1 MANAGAT
8 ESGAGA
14 NDAPAAPSSAGEEKQ
29 APAAPAPEKAEAA
42 KTKAKTMAKR
52 RSSLVVAPTAGTKSN
67 LTLLKELSKKT
78 YLDQAQWFLNAYWKT
93 PLEGEKSLAS
103 FSELPAECEFVWK
116 MYHTM
121 VELDKDHGKDG
132 NELDEFG
139 AHIFLERTVGAITV
153 KKMRQVL
160 VEIDVDFNKMVSLTE
175 AMIYHYKIDY
185 NWLVTAVVDDAEA
198 KARIAAAKAA
208 VEAAL
213 QALGAEA
220 EGWSDLLG
228 GSGALF
234 SKTTAEAEAD
244 APRAEY
250 GGRARV
256 HVVGRLLLLPAGE
269 RGAVFLSTEDGA
281 SAEVRSRAAVC
292 LPLSAPRC

>member
-185 NWLVTAVVDDAEA
+185 N
-198 KARIAAAKAA
+198 
-208 VEAAL
+208 
-213 QALGAEA
+213 
-220 EGWSDLLG
+220 
-228 GSGALF
+228 
-234 SKTTAEAEAD
+234 
-244 APRAEY
+244 
-250 GGRARV
+250 
-256 HVVGRLLLLPAGE
+256 
-269 RGAVFLSTEDGA
+269 
-281 SAEVRSRAAVC
+281 
-292 LPLSAPRC
+292 